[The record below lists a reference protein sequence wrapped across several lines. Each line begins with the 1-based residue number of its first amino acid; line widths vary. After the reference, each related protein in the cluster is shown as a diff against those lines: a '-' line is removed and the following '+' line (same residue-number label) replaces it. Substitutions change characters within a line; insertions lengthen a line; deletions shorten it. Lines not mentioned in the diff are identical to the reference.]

1 MRVGVLIHA
10 TDEPTTEEL
19 EAGTAQSGKVNVDE
33 NPLAVPSSTITTA
46 VPGFWLSML
55 RNHVSLSELPVI
67 TDREPS
73 HWRI

>member
-1 MRVGVLIHA
+1 MRIGVLIHA

-33 NPLAVPSSTITTA
+33 NPLAVPSSTIATA
-46 VPGFWLSML
+46 VPGFWLTML

>member
-19 EAGTAQSGKVNVDE
+19 EAGTAQSGKDNVDE
-33 NPLAVPSSTITTA
+33 NLLAVPSSTITTA